1 MNASASLSA
10 FTVEAPACAAV
21 ILAGGR
27 GSRLGG
33 ADKGLVEVGGRPLV
47 LWVLQA
53 LGTRVSAVF
62 VSANRNLPVY
72 RELGAR
78 HGFVLVSDD
87 EDDFR
92 GPLAGVAAALERAE
106 APLVFSCPCDSP
118 ALDSS
123 LIELLCRQL
132 LDNKAEIAVA
142 RDGERLQ
149 PVFAL
154 YRRDLATRLRA
165 WLAAG
170 GRKIDRW
177 FAECRT
183 VEVAAPEYS
192 RSFVNINTP
201 EELRLFAGEALNS

>member
-1 MNASASLSA
+1 MNALAPA
-10 FTVEAPACAAV
+10 PAAAVESPACAAV

-33 ADKGLVEVGGRPLV
+33 VDKGLVEVGGRPLV

-53 LGTRVSAVF
+53 LGTRASAVY
-62 VSANRNLPVY
+62 VSANRNLPAY
-72 RELGAR
+72 AELGAR
-78 HGFVLVSDD
+78 HGFALVRDQ

-92 GPLAGVAAALERAE
+92 GPLAGVAAALEQAE
-106 APLVFSCPCDSP
+106 ASLVFSCPCDSP
-118 ALDSS
+118 ALDAS
-123 LIELLCRQL
+123 LIDLLCRHL
-132 LDNKAEIAVA
+132 LARDAEIAVA

-154 YRRDLATRLRA
+154 YRRDLAARLRA

-183 VEVAAPEYS
+183 IEVAAPEYS

-201 EELRLFAGEALNS
+201 EELRLFAGEGVNS